1 MLGAG
6 RADPFPRSVAALEAL
21 DQLPWPDHG
30 HVAFRECQEV
40 EAGGDDGV
48 DAFGTGKGYQVV
60 ISWIVADL
68 KMRRRGVSG
77 QAGDGGDVGN
87 ESRHLVER
95 EIGARSR
102 PCENRR
108 YLADQR
114 RRWM

>member
-1 MLGAG
+1 
-6 RADPFPRSVAALEAL
+6 
-21 DQLPWPDHG
+21 
-30 HVAFRECQEV
+30 
-40 EAGGDDGV
+40 
-48 DAFGTGKGYQVV
+48 
-60 ISWIVADL
+60 VADL